1 MPRDPDVLALDDTL
15 NKLAALYQFRGLDEG
30 TFDTLT
36 VSQSYCLRMLYK
48 DGPQPMG
55 TLAANLDVRL
65 STMTGIIDQLQKKDM
80 VERAAHPT
88 DRRSFQVKLTAYGR
102 RRYRLAHE
110 AFLDHLDPLL
120 DGRSRAARQHILEF
134 LSDLI
139 LTIQGWRHDPR
150 KVSRHHGKPHP

>member
-1 MPRDPDVLALDDTL
+1 VARDPDVLALDETL
-15 NKLAALYQFRGLDEG
+15 NALAALYQFRSLDER

-55 TLAANLDVRL
+55 ALAANLDVRV
-65 STMTGIIDQLQKKDM
+65 STMTGIIDQLQKKEM
-80 VERAAHPT
+80 VERVAHPT
-88 DRRSFQVKLTAYGR
+88 DRRSFQVKLTPYGR
-102 RRYRLAHE
+102 RRYRIAHE

-120 DGRSRAARQHILEF
+120 EGRSRPARQHILEF

-139 LTIQGWRHDPR
+139 RTIQGWRSDPR
-150 KVSRHHGKPHP
+150 KVSRHHGKPHS

>member
-1 MPRDPDVLALDDTL
+1 MARDPDILALDDTL
-15 NKLAALYQFRGLDEG
+15 NALAALYQFRSLDER

-48 DGPQPMG
+48 GGPQPMG
-55 TLAANLDVRL
+55 TLAANLEVRL

-80 VERAAHPT
+80 VERTAHPT

-102 RRYRLAHE
+102 RRYRIAHE
-110 AFLDHLDPLL
+110 AFLAHLDPLL
-120 DGRSRAARQHILEF
+120 DGRSPAVRQHILEF

-139 LTIQGWRHDPR
+139 RTIQGWRSDPR
-150 KVSRHHGKPHP
+150 KVPRHGKPNS

>member
-1 MPRDPDVLALDDTL
+1 VARDPDILALDDIL
-15 NKLAALYQFRGLDEG
+15 NALAALYQFRGLDER

-48 DGPQPMG
+48 GGAQPMG
-55 TLAANLDVRL
+55 TLATNLDVRL
-65 STMTGIIDQLQKKDM
+65 STMTGVIDQLEKKDM
-80 VERAAHPT
+80 VERVAHPT

-102 RRYRLAHE
+102 RRYRIAHE

-120 DGRSRAARQHILEF
+120 DGRSRAARQHILAF

-139 LTIQGWRHDPR
+139 HTIQGWRSDPR
-150 KVSRHHGKPHP
+150 KVSRHGKPHS

>member
-1 MPRDPDVLALDDTL
+1 VPRDPDVLALDDTL
-15 NKLAALYQFRGLDEG
+15 NALAALYQFRGLDER

-48 DGPQPMG
+48 GGPQSMG
-55 TLAANLDVRL
+55 ALAANLDVRL

-88 DRRSFQVKLTAYGR
+88 DRRSFHVKLTPYGR
-102 RRYRLAHE
+102 RRYRIAHE
-110 AFLDHLDPLL
+110 AFLDHLDPLV
-120 DGRSRAARQHILEF
+120 DGRSPAARQHILEF

-139 LTIQGWRHDPR
+139 RTIQDWRSDPR
-150 KVSRHHGKPHP
+150 KVSRHGKPHP